1 VPGGA
6 NQQGFGATA
15 THEILTAGPRN
26 PRPTWRRF
34 GRRRKLDAVQSVMSY
49 ILAIAGLVAMS
60 VFVVGTFGAN
70 LKYMHARMMLVNLL
84 RTNPYQ
90 VERVSATMQ
99 GTFFEA
105 ITAALKTGAMMG
117 SRDPSVI
124 AQATRP
130 AYDAAAGAAA
140 IKWKMIFGK
149 AKLAAGAALAGGAL
163 PLTQGRT
170 PPIPVIIIGLIAL
183 AGLGWILLRKMEVE
197 SAIVKARAEV
207 LPEAE
212 RALIDGRYVA
222 PPKPG

>member
-1 VPGGA
+1 
-6 NQQGFGATA
+6 
-15 THEILTAGPRN
+15 
-26 PRPTWRRF
+26 
-34 GRRRKLDAVQSVMSY
+34 MSY
-49 ILAIAGLVAMS
+49 LLVIGGLIAMG

-99 GTFFEA
+99 GTFFEGIA
-105 ITAALKTGAMMG
+105 AALKTGAMMG
-117 SRDPSVI
+117 SRDPTVI

-140 IKWKMIFGK
+140 IKWKLTFGK

-163 PLTQGRT
+163 PMIGGKN
-170 PPIPVIIIGLIAL
+170 PPIPVIILGLLAC
-183 AGLGWILLRKMEVE
+183 AGLGWIWLRKMEVE

-222 PPKPG
+222 PPKPQ

>member
-1 VPGGA
+1 
-6 NQQGFGATA
+6 
-15 THEILTAGPRN
+15 
-26 PRPTWRRF
+26 
-34 GRRRKLDAVQSVMSY
+34 MSY
-49 ILAIAGLVAMS
+49 LLAIAGLVTMG

-105 ITAALKTGAMMG
+105 ITAALKTGGMMG
-117 SRDPSVI
+117 TRDPSMV

-130 AYDAAAGAAA
+130 SYDAIAGMVAT
-140 IKWKMIFGK
+140 KWKMLFGK

-163 PLTQGRT
+163 PLTQGKH
-170 PPIPVIIIGLIAL
+170 PPVPVIILGLLAC
-183 AGLGWILLRKMEVE
+183 AGLGWIWWRKMETE
-197 SAIVKARAEV
+197 TSLVKARAEV

-212 RALIDGRYVA
+212 RAIIDGRFACA
-222 PPKPG
+222 PPKAV

>member
-1 VPGGA
+1 MRRGARRRLPHQAAGITRIWRSPGG
-6 NQQGFGATA
+6 
-15 THEILTAGPRN
+15 P
-26 PRPTWRRF
+26 
-34 GRRRKLDAVQSVMSY
+34 RKLDIVQAVMSY
-49 ILAIAGLVAMS
+49 VLAIAGLVAMS

-70 LKYMHARMMLVNLL
+70 LKYMHARMMLINLL

-117 SRDPSVI
+117 SRDPSVVT
-124 AQATRP
+124 QATRP

-140 IKWKMIFGK
+140 TSWKTLFGK
-149 AKLAAGAALAGGAL
+149 AKLAAGAAVGGMAL
-163 PLTQGRT
+163 PMTTGKN
-170 PPIPVIIIGLIAL
+170 PPIPVIILGVLAL
-183 AGLGWILLRKMEVE
+183 AGLGWIYLRKLEIE

-212 RALIDGRYVA
+212 RAVIDGRYVA
-222 PPKPG
+222 PPKTR

>member
-1 VPGGA
+1 
-6 NQQGFGATA
+6 
-15 THEILTAGPRN
+15 
-26 PRPTWRRF
+26 
-34 GRRRKLDAVQSVMSY
+34 MSY
-49 ILAIAGLVAMS
+49 LLAIAGLVTMG

-105 ITAALKTGAMMG
+105 IAAALKTGAMMG
-117 SRDPSVI
+117 SRDPGVI

-130 AYDAAAGAAA
+130 TYDATASAASL
-140 IKWKMIFGK
+140 KWQMLFGK
-149 AKLAAGAALAGGAL
+149 AKLAAGAALAGTAL
-163 PLTQGRT
+163 PLATGKT
-170 PPIPVIIIGLIAL
+170 PPIPVIILGLIAC
-183 AGLGWILLRKMEVE
+183 AGLGWIYLRKMEVD
-197 SAIVKARAEV
+197 SGIIKARAEI

-222 PPKPG
+222 PPKPQ

>member
-1 VPGGA
+1 MPGA
-6 NQQGFGATA
+6 RSTI
-15 THEILTAGPRN
+15 HVKLEIVQ
-26 PRPTWRRF
+26 
-34 GRRRKLDAVQSVMSY
+34 AVLSY
-49 ILAIAGLVAMS
+49 VLAIVGLVAVG

-70 LKYMHARMMLVNLL
+70 LKYSNARLMLVNLL

-90 VERVSATMQ
+90 VERVSATMR
-99 GTFFEA
+99 GTFFEG

-140 IKWKMIFGK
+140 TQWKMTLGK
-149 AKLAAGAALAGGAL
+149 AKLAAGAALAGTAL
-163 PLTQGRT
+163 PLATGKT
-170 PPIPVIIIGLIAL
+170 PPIPVIIIGLL
-183 AGLGWILLRKMEVE
+183 ACVGFGWIFLRKLEVE
-197 SAIVKARAEV
+197 GDIVKARAEV

-222 PPKPG
+222 PPKAQ

>member
-1 VPGGA
+1 MRPDGGLP
-6 NQQGFGATA
+6 
-15 THEILTAGPRN
+15 HEAAGVTPIWRSRGGPR
-26 PRPTWRRF
+26 
-34 GRRRKLDAVQSVMSY
+34 KLGVVQLVMSY
-49 ILAIAGLVAMS
+49 VLAIAGLVAMG

-130 AYDAAAGAAA
+130 AYDAAAGAAGTQ
-140 IKWKMIFGK
+140 WKTLFGK
-149 AKLAAGAALAGGAL
+149 AKLAAGAALGGMAL
-163 PLTQGRT
+163 PMTAGKN
-170 PPIPVIIIGLIAL
+170 PPIPVIVLGVLAL
-183 AGLGWILLRKMEVE
+183 AGLGWIYLRKMEIE
-197 SAIVKARAEV
+197 SSIIKARAEI

-222 PPKPG
+222 PPKAR

>member
-1 VPGGA
+1 
-6 NQQGFGATA
+6 
-15 THEILTAGPRN
+15 
-26 PRPTWRRF
+26 
-34 GRRRKLDAVQSVMSY
+34 MSY
-49 ILAIAGLVAMS
+49 LLAIIGLVTVS

-70 LKYMHARMMLVNLL
+70 LKYANARLMLVNLL

-99 GTFFEA
+99 GTFFEG

-140 IKWKMIFGK
+140 TQWNTLLGK
-149 AKLAAGAALAGGAL
+149 AKLAAGAALAGSAL
-163 PLTQGRT
+163 PLATGKT
-170 PPIPVIIIGLIAL
+170 PPIPVIVIGGIAC
-183 AGLGWILLRKMEVE
+183 AGLGWIYLRKLEID
-197 SAIVKARAEV
+197 ADIVKARAEV

-222 PPKPG
+222 PPKQ

>member
-1 VPGGA
+1 
-6 NQQGFGATA
+6 
-15 THEILTAGPRN
+15 
-26 PRPTWRRF
+26 
-34 GRRRKLDAVQSVMSY
+34 MSY
-49 ILAIAGLVAMS
+49 LLAIAGLVTMG

-117 SRDPSVI
+117 SRDPGVI

-130 AYDAAAGAAA
+130 AYDAAGSAASM
-140 IKWKMIFGK
+140 KWQMTFGK
-149 AKLAAGAALAGGAL
+149 AKLAAGAALAGTAL
-163 PLTQGRT
+163 PLATGKT
-170 PPIPVIIIGLIAL
+170 PPIPVIILGAIAC
-183 AGLGWILLRKMEVE
+183 AGLGWIYLRKMEVD
-197 SAIVKARAEV
+197 SGIIKARAEI

-222 PPKPG
+222 PPKPQ